1 MPTIAT
7 YIDGQRYTATAATWP
22 AAVKQ
27 LQTIIGARANGKSN
41 EDDHAI
47 TRGSRDADGAS
58 EATATK

>member
-7 YIDGQRYTATAATWP
+7 YIDGQRYTVTAATWP

-41 EDDHAI
+41 EDDNAI
-47 TRGSRDADGAS
+47 TRGSRDAS
-58 EATATK
+58 STRKATATK